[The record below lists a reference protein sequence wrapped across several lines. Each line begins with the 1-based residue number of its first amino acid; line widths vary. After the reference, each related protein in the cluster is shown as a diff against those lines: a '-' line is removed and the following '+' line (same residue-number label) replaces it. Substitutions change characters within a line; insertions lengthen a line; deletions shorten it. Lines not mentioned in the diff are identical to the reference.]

1 MHRFLTD
8 RRPSSAPH
16 PSFVIDF
23 YREELMKHQRCLRR
37 QREYYSEGAYTSVEQ
52 ALVRLLSQLDQLC
65 RSKDVAQVMGHLLR
79 QFDVVTNL
87 SAWSGRQKV
96 N

>member
-8 RRPSSAPH
+8 EPPSSTRPR
-16 PSFVIDF
+16 SLVTDF

-37 QREYYSEGAYTSVEQ
+37 QREDHSERAYASAEQ
-52 ALVRLLSQLDQLC
+52 ALSRLLRQLDQLC
-65 RSKDVAQVMGHLLR
+65 RSKDVAQVMDRVLR
-79 QFDVVTNL
+79 QFDVVTNV
-87 SAWSGRQKV
+87 SAWSDPKKV